1 MIAPLA
7 GIKSKRNYYHNMNYF
22 RKHLKRILTDVA
34 GYLLIL
40 GGVAFG
46 WLPGPGGIPLI
57 LAGLG
62 LLSINNEWAARA
74 RDYLL
79 KHGGRIVQILFPNN
93 SCVQLVYDFLALALL
108 ALASYL
114 AWKHAAIW
122 QISLAIGLFFFS
134 VFVAA
139 MNRDR
144 YLRYKRKHK

>member
-1 MIAPLA
+1 MSFLQ
-7 GIKSKRNYYHNMNYF
+7 RN
-22 RKHLKRILTDVA
+22 LKRILTDLA

-62 LLSINNEWAARA
+62 LLSINNEWAARL

-79 KHGGRIVQILFPNN
+79 KRGGKIVQVMFPPHPAVQILYDI
-93 SCVQLVYDFLALALL
+93 LVLALL

-114 AWKHAAIW
+114 AWQHAAIW
-122 QISLAIGLFFFS
+122 QISLAIGFFFFS
-134 VFVAA
+134 LFIAA

-144 YLRYKRKHK
+144 YQRLKRKLK